1 MQASAKGCFSVPI
14 WKQLLLI
21 GILAA
26 IGYGGYEGY
35 QRYLAPGESATA
47 ASGRGDRPTPV
58 EITNA
63 EVRTLAR
70 TVEAVGTTRA
80 RQSVD
85 IVPEAD
91 GRVVE
96 LAISSGATVEK
107 GAVLV
112 RLDDDIARADLAE
125 AEARLKERRQALE
138 RVRQLRLSNAVA
150 EATVEESEARLAEA
164 EAQLD
169 RAARRLQERTIRAP
183 FEGVVGLTNVDTGA
197 RVVQGTPIT
206 RLDDLSEVEV
216 EFGLPEALFAQVSRN
231 QPLTA
236 TTVAFPGEVFR
247 GKIEA
252 VDNRIDP
259 VSRSF
264 RTRAII
270 PNPEGTLP
278 AGMFMSLELTLSQA
292 DRVVIPEE
300 ALVFQAAETYVFV
313 VEEGIARRVVVRTGQ
328 RRDGMVAILDGVD
341 EGTTIVLR
349 GLQRLRDGSP
359 VAVIGQKGDSDDVA
373 ADDAIEGDNT

>member
-1 MQASAKGCFSVPI
+1 MPI

-35 QRYLAPGESATA
+35 QRYFASGETA
-47 ASGRGDRPTPV
+47 AATSGRADRPTPI
-58 EITNA
+58 EITTA

-91 GRVVE
+91 GRIVE
-96 LAISSGATVEK
+96 LAISSGAMVEK

-138 RVRQLRLSNAVA
+138 RARQLRLSNAVA
-150 EATVEESEARLAEA
+150 EATLEEAEARLAEA

-183 FEGVVGLTNVDTGA
+183 FRGVVGLTNIDPGA
-197 RVVQGTPIT
+197 RVVQGTTIT
-206 RLDDLSEVEV
+206 RLDDLSAVEV
-216 EFGLPEALFAQVSRN
+216 EFGLPEALFAQVSHD

-236 TTVAFPGEVFR
+236 TTVAFPDEVFH

-278 AGMFMSLELTLSQA
+278 AGMFMSLELTLSQNE
-292 DRVVIPEE
+292 RVVIPEE
-300 ALVFQAAETYVFV
+300 ALVFQAAQTYVFV
-313 VEEGIARRVVVRTGQ
+313 VENGTAKRVVVRTGL
-328 RRDGMVAILDGVD
+328 RRDGMVAILEGVD
-341 EGTTIVLR
+341 EGSTIVLR
-349 GLQRLRDGSP
+349 GLQSLRDGST
-359 VAVIGQKGDSDDVA
+359 VEIIGQNGDSADVA
-373 ADDAIEGDNT
+373 ADNAIEGDNT